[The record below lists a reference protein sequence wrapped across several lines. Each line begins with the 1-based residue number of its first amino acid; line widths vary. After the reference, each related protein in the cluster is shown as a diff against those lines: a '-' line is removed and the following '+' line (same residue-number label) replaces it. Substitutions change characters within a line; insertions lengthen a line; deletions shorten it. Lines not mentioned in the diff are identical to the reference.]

1 MSKMTIRW
9 NVKDRARA
17 RGWDNAHQFALGA
30 GLSYP
35 LAARVFEGKALERI
49 DVATLELLARVFG
62 LKAPWALLD
71 YDPGE

>member
-1 MSKMTIRW
+1 MSNMTIRW
-9 NVKDRARA
+9 NVKDRAKA

-35 LAARVFEGKALERI
+35 LAARVFDGRALERI
-49 DVATLELLARVFG
+49 DVATLEQLARVFG

-71 YDPGE
+71 YEAEE